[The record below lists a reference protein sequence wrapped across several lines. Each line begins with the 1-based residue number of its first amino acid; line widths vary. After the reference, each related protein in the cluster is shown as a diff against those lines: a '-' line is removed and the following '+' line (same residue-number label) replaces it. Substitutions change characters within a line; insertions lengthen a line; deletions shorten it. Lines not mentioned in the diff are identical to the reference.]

1 MNKNIEKIQEL
12 SSNIQNFLHKESNNS
27 KKITNL
33 ENIVNKMKH
42 HITEPQTY
50 NALSSQENNNFHNF
64 IRSGEMHNFVT
75 KSLSSDENEA
85 GVTITP
91 KLSQEIINS
100 ITNRSVMRQIASIE
114 NISSKSLDIISED
127 GEFGAGWVAEAAN
140 RTETDTPKLVKLSIT
155 AHEIYAQPKA
165 TRTLINDAEINIA
178 NWLISRLSDSFTKIE
193 NNAFIHGDGNHKPFG
208 LLSNNQVED
217 VGIAKDELAP
227 LDLLNAINAVPEEYQ
242 HNISFLMNR
251 QTLSIIQTMTDATG
265 RFIWQQSMHD
275 SAKQT
280 IFGAPV
286 YVCSEMPNIQKDK
299 VGIIVGDF
307 RSAYKIVDRMGIN
320 ILRDPYTDKP
330 FIRFYAV
337 KRVGGAV
344 VNPKAIKFIKF

>member
-1 MNKNIEKIQEL
+1 MNKNIEKIEEL
-12 SSNIQNFLHKESNNS
+12 SSNIKNFINKESNNS

-33 ENIVNKMKH
+33 ENIVHKMKN
-42 HITEPQTY
+42 HIPESQTD
-50 NALSSQENNNFHNF
+50 NIFSTQENNNFHHF
-64 IRSGEMHNFVT
+64 IRSGEMNNFVT
-75 KSLSSDENEA
+75 KSLSSDNNEA
-85 GVTITP
+85 GLVITP

-114 NISSKSLDIISED
+114 NISSKSLDIIIED
-127 GEFGAGWVAEAAN
+127 GVFTAGWVAEAAN
-140 RTETDTPKLVKLSIT
+140 RAETDTPKLVKLSIT

-165 TRTLINDAEINIA
+165 TRTLINDAEINIE

-193 NNAFIHGDGNHKPFG
+193 NNAFIHGDGDQKPFG

-227 LDLLNAINAVPEEYQ
+227 IDLLNAINAVPEEYQ

-251 QTLSIIQTMTDATG
+251 QTLSAIQTMTDATG
-265 RFIWQQSMHD
+265 RFIWQQSMSD
-275 SAKQT
+275 STKQT

-286 YVCSEMPNIQKDK
+286 YICSEMPTIKKGK

-307 RSAYKIVDRMGIN
+307 RSAYKIVDRTGIT

-330 FIRFYAV
+330 FVRFYAV

-344 VNPKAIKFIKF
+344 VDPKAIKCIKF